1 MKKRIFLIL
10 FLAMLATVA
19 FAADKNVAVLPM
31 DGNWQADGD
40 LSWQAMAISIQGIAN
55 RDAANIYLLYPET
68 HEHPNSK
75 AVLKYYQKRHGVKT
89 MNYAD
94 ATDLVKNYHE
104 YLQGYVVWDRDVMR
118 SLMVAFTVAGLKD
131 ALIVSEKEVAL
142 AQELGL
148 KKIADFR
155 GQFTGQTDAEIF
167 QWAIDEYWA
176 DCSRDYLVYL
186 GEWCKLGGKPAM
198 TPAIADFAI
207 RHKAFCTDL
216 STSPAD
222 PDEFVLAEKLHME
235 MNDYSYMFGWHS
247 YCKDQEGEHLTLL
260 SRAAMAVG
268 EGVATLPN
276 MSFHANIPVSK
287 GFKFKQKAQP
297 DLKRVPADK
306 VYIALIQT
314 DGLGLGAWLKPGRG
328 SLPYGWEA
336 NMEWM
341 DLAPAMMQY
350 YYETAT
356 PNDHF
361 IASLSGPGYLY
372 PKSYPKDKLAG
383 MMQITNGLMDRMD
396 LKVLGI
402 MDYTEGNRYVGNIDL
417 PEYIVDA
424 YFKNIPV
431 AKGFFNGYGPA
442 NTYDEQNNVPFISYQ
457 YYADDNVTVDDMVHD
472 FRELAVLNPKRP
484 YFLPVHVREYNDVE
498 RMKQVMDQLGKEFEV
513 VNPTELVSM
522 ASRKNTMTQRLL
534 DYKPDFSGHWKLDRK
549 ASKHVFSNSFTLEIQ
564 QQRDLLT
571 ISSLAFY
578 SRFIHHREWKN
589 EKTMTIGGEPVITQ
603 DNRTRRMKHL
613 AAWTNEIST
622 RAEWAA
628 DSKTLLLITEY
639 DVETYQGTAHIV
651 STAKCRLSADNMTL
665 TIEEFRST
673 RDSDEPVTTFVYQRQ
688 L

>member
-1 MKKRIFLIL
+1 M
-10 FLAMLATVA
+10 
-19 FAADKNVAVLPM
+19 
-31 DGNWQADGD
+31 
-40 LSWQAMAISIQGIAN
+40 QGIAN
-55 RDAANIYLLYPET
+55 RDAANIYLLYPKN

-75 AVLKYYQKRHGVKT
+75 AVLDYYQHRHHVKT
-89 MNYAD
+89 TNYDD
-94 ATDLVKNYHE
+94 AADLVKQYQH
-104 YLQGYVVWDRDVMR
+104 YLHGYVVWDRDVLP

-131 ALIVSEKEVAL
+131 ALIVSEHELAL
-142 AQELGL
+142 AKELGL

-167 QWAIDEYWA
+167 KWAIEKYWD

-186 GEWCKLGGKPAM
+186 GEWCKLDGQPAM

-207 RHKAFCTDL
+207 QHRAFCTDL

-235 MNDYSYMFGWHS
+235 MNDYAYLFGWHS

-287 GFKFKQKAQP
+287 GFTFKQKAQP
-297 DLKRVPADK
+297 NFDRVPADK

-336 NMEWM
+336 NMEWI

-350 YYETAT
+350 YYESAT
-356 PNDHF
+356 SNDHF

-372 PKSYPKDKLAG
+372 PKSYPKEKLAG
-383 MMQITNGLMDRMD
+383 MMQITNDLMKRLD
-396 LKVLGI
+396 LHVLGI
-402 MDYTEGNRYVGNIDL
+402 MDYTEGNRYIGNIDL
-417 PEYIVDA
+417 PEYIVNA
-424 YFKNIPV
+424 YFANIPT
-431 AKGFFNGYGPA
+431 ANGFFNGYGPA
-442 NTYDEQNNVPFISYQ
+442 NTYDEQNGVPFISYQ
-457 YYADDNVTVDDMVHD
+457 YYADQNVTVDGMVHD

-498 RMKQVMDQLGKEFEV
+498 RMKQVMDQLGNEFEV
-513 VNPTELVSM
+513 VNPTELAVM
-522 ASRKNTMTQRLL
+522 ASRKNTMTQRYL
-534 DYKPDFSGHWKLDRK
+534 DYKPDFSGHWKLDRA
-549 ASKHVFSNSFTLEIQ
+549 ASQHVFSEKFTLDIQ
-564 QQRDLLT
+564 QQRDRLT

-578 SRFIHHREWKN
+578 SRFIHHRELKN
-589 EKTMTIGGEPVITQ
+589 EKTMIIGGDPVITRE
-603 DNRTRRMKHL
+603 NRTRRMKHL
-613 AAWTNEIST
+613 AAWTDEIST
-622 RAEWAA
+622 RAKW
-628 DSKTLLLITEY
+628 DTDGKTLLLITEC
-639 DVETYQGTAHIV
+639 DAETYQGTARIIC
-651 STAKCRLSADNMTL
+651 TAKCRLSSDNMTL
-665 TIEEFRST
+665 TIEEYRST
-673 RDSDEPVTTFVYQRQ
+673 REGNEPVTVFVYQRQ